1 MDFSEL
7 EHYTDWFFDLDGT
20 LTDSAADILCL
31 LNAVLTEEVVQC
43 SPVERKHIGPPL
55 EDIIRTLCPN
65 FSSEQVTRIVQI
77 YRPRYRQCP
86 FAQSPLYPGIL
97 PLFTQLK
104 AQGARLYVATNKP
117 VDVTTR
123 LLGLRGL
130 LPFLTDIVCSNSSP
144 ERRLSKA
151 EMLVLLMERH
161 EILPEQGIMAGDSI
175 LDMQGA
181 QTVGMATLA
190 VLYGYGA
197 REALL
202 AAQPDFIVDDPD
214 WTSIRRTPN

>member
-1 MDFSEL
+1 MNTYEL
-7 EHYTDWFFDLDGT
+7 DHYTDWFFDLDGT
-20 LTDSAADILCL
+20 LTDSAADILYL
-31 LNAVLTEEVVQC
+31 LNAVLREEGVQC

-77 YRPRYRQCP
+77 YRPRYRQCS
-86 FAQSPLYPGIL
+86 FARSPLYPGIL

-130 LPFLTDIVCSNSSP
+130 LPFLTDIVCSNSRP
-144 ERRLSKA
+144 GRRLSKA
-151 EMLVLLMERH
+151 EMLALLMERH
-161 EILPEQGIMAGDSI
+161 GIVPEQGIMVGDSI

-197 REALL
+197 HEALL
-202 AAQPDFIVDDPD
+202 ATQPDFIVEDPD